1 MMSSM
6 ERAVR
11 MTMLSDSRPNEQKM
25 AEETKDEYAK
35 INTQIMKLTSP
46 RHSYIPNRLNDWDDA
61 K

>member
-1 MMSSM
+1 M

-35 INTQIMKLTSP
+35 INT
-46 RHSYIPNRLNDWDDA
+46 
-61 K
+61 

>member
-1 MMSSM
+1 M

-11 MTMLSDSRPNEQKM
+11 MTMLSGSRPNEQNM